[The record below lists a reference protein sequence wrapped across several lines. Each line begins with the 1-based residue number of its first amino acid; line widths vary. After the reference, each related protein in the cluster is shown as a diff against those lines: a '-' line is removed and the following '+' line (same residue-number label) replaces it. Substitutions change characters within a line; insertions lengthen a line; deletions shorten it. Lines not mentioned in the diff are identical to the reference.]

1 MVFFEELGWV
11 HSLVMVKEP
20 GFRSIQSKIFP
31 DLGQGSAHFWLNGFE
46 VQAFW
51 RGSNG
56 LKIWFVLMNLGS
68 SEFEV

>member
-11 HSLVMVKEP
+11 HSLVTVKEP
-20 GFRSIQSKIFP
+20 GFGRVQSSIFP
-31 DLGQGSAHFWLNGFE
+31 DLGQGSAHFWTNMFE

-56 LKIWFVLMNLGS
+56 FKIWFLLMNLS
-68 SEFEV
+68 SNEFEV